1 VGDIAADGSFTL
13 SGGVLMSENNILEMN
28 QENSGHGKV
37 EIAPEVIE
45 VIAGIAAAEVEGV
58 AQMRGSFA
66 TGVVERLG
74 KKNHGKGVKV
84 ELTES
89 GIKVDVYCLMKFGVS
104 IPAVAQEIQDNIR
117 QALLNMTA
125 LESEEVNIHIVG
137 IQFENQKPEVVDVEQ
152 EV

>member
-1 VGDIAADGSFTL
+1 V
-13 SGGVLMSENNILEMN
+13 SEFSILEMEQGN
-28 QENSGHGKV
+28 NGHGKI

-45 VIAGIAAAEVEGV
+45 VIAGIAASEVEGV
-58 AQMRGSFA
+58 ASMRGNFA

-89 GIKVDVYCLMKFGVS
+89 GIKVDVYCLMKFGIS
-104 IPAVAQEIQDNIR
+104 IPTVAGKIQDNIR

-125 LESEEVNIHIVG
+125 LEAEEVNIHVVG
-137 IQFENQKPEVVDVEQ
+137 IQFETQKIEPEIES
-152 EV
+152 EL

>member
-1 VGDIAADGSFTL
+1 
-13 SGGVLMSENNILEMN
+13 MSEFNILEME
-28 QENSGHGKV
+28 QEGNGQGKV

-45 VIAGIAAAEVEGV
+45 VIAGIAASEVEGV
-58 AQMRGSFA
+58 AGMRGNFA

-84 ELTES
+84 ELTDL

-104 IPAVAQEIQDNIR
+104 IPSVAGKIQDNIR

-125 LESEEVNIHIVG
+125 LDAQEVNIHVVG
-137 IQFENQKPEVVDVEQ
+137 IQFDTQKIEPEIEE